1 MADRHVPRA
10 AFISLFVITMVTG
23 IGNTGLIS
31 LMPAIGRELGISDYL
46 VASIFSLSACMWAV
60 FAPFWGKRS
69 DMRGRKPFILL
80 GLCGFIAS
88 MAGCG
93 LVVLAESRGLLGGVM
108 LFVAFLVVRSSY
120 GVLGS
125 ASASASQ
132 AYVADR
138 TEGRERMR
146 AIASLAG
153 ALSLG
158 TILGPALAPFLV
170 VPSIGQ
176 SSPMFLFAIGGM
188 LLLVFT
194 PLALPADARPQ
205 PSETRAALPL
215 RTLVSDARMRPFL
228 IYGFAISS
236 AQAANTYTLGFMLI
250 DRLGKPPAQAQP
262 AIGVAMAVGAMASLA
277 AQWGLIGLA
286 GMMPRN
292 AMRIGTLLVL
302 LGNLSFVLLPG
313 HLAAVIGFAITSM
326 GYGLARPGFSAGAS
340 LAAGNR
346 SQGAVAGAISA
357 IAGASIIV
365 SPLISVSLYEIR
377 PELPFVMLVLMS
389 AALFAYCWRSRP
401 LATAGMARIVS

>member
-10 AFISLFVITMVTG
+10 AFVSLFVITMVTG

-93 LVVLAESRGLLGGVM
+93 LVVLAGSRGLLGGVM
-108 LFVAFLVVRSSY
+108 LFIAFLIVRSSY

-170 VPSIGQ
+170 VHSVGQ
-176 SSPMFLFAIGGM
+176 SSPMFLFAVGGL

-194 PLALPADARPQ
+194 ALALPADARPQ
-205 PSETRAALPL
+205 AAEAQAAMPL
-215 RTLVSDARMRPFL
+215 RALVSDARMRPFL

-236 AQAANTYTLGFMLI
+236 AQAANTYTLGFLLI
-250 DRLGKPPAQAQP
+250 DRLGKPPAEAQP
-262 AIGVAMAVGAMASLA
+262 AIGIAMAVGAMASLA

-286 GMMPRN
+286 GMMPRT
-292 AMRIGTLLVL
+292 AMRLGTLLVL
-302 LGNLSFVLLPG
+302 IGNLSFVLLPG
-313 HLAAVIGFAITSM
+313 HLPAVIGFAVTSM

-340 LAAGNR
+340 LAASNR

-377 PELPFVMLVLMS
+377 PDLPFAMLVLMS